1 MEMDMK
7 RSIAGLVVVMLLGAP
22 NIYAN
27 ETQQQITQFRTMLE
41 KHAEE
46 DKTGSTTADREMA
59 MTWLKEAELLQ
70 ANGDREAAKRRL
82 RRVEAS
88 LDLIRALSATMG
100 LRAAAEEQEAAAHK
114 APETLAALKAE
125 IEELQR
131 KKQTLQRELE
141 TLR

>member
-1 MEMDMK
+1 MK

-46 DKTGSTTADREMA
+46 DKTGATTADREMA

>member
-1 MEMDMK
+1 MK

-59 MTWLKEAELLQ
+59 ITWLKEAELLQ

>member
-1 MEMDMK
+1 MK
-7 RSIAGLVVVMLLGAP
+7 RSMAGLVVVMLLLGP
-22 NIYAN
+22 NTYAN
-27 ETQQQITQFRTMLE
+27 ETEQQITQFRTMLE
-41 KHAEE
+41 KHAQE
-46 DKTGSTTADREMA
+46 DTAGATTADREMA

-131 KKQTLQRELE
+131 KKQELQRELQ